1 MTIYGTI
8 RFERQYIK
16 GIVTKK
22 WYQTVMEQFSDICDR
37 IEAGESLE
45 DQDWDKLRQVCEK
58 AVDSFKTEEEN

>member
-1 MTIYGTI
+1 
-8 RFERQYIK
+8 
-16 GIVTKK
+16 
-22 WYQTVMEQFSDICDR
+22 MEQFSDICDR